1 METLLDDLDRALI
14 GLLRREPHL
23 AVVEVARRLG
33 VARGTAQARLT
44 RLERDGVVEGYGPDL
59 SRRALG
65 YGVLAFTTL
74 EIAQG
79 NDTVI
84 IAGLEGIREV
94 LEVHAVTGPGDLLC
108 RIVAHS
114 NDHLREVLARILAL
128 PGINRAETHLA
139 LGTPVSRTLADVV
152 AAGTVAVTS

>member
-1 METLLDDLDRALI
+1 MAAALDGLDRQLI
-14 GLLRREPHL
+14 GLLRRTPNL

-33 VARGTAQARLT
+33 VARGTAQARLA
-44 RLERDGVVEGYGPDL
+44 RLERDGVIEGYGPDL

-74 EIAQG
+74 EISQG
-79 NDTVI
+79 NDTAIV
-84 IAGLEGIREV
+84 AGLEAITEV

-108 RIVAHS
+108 RIVAES
-114 NDHLREVLARILAL
+114 NDHLREVLDRILSL
-128 PGINRAETHLA
+128 PGIMRTETHLA

-152 AAGTVAVTS
+152 AARCE